1 MTAFPATGGDYLLI
15 FERGAEA
22 VLGVGKLGMVTLPA
36 GRYAY
41 VGSAHGPGGL
51 RARLQRHLRPT
62 KVRHWHI
69 DALTLEHCPDR
80 IFFRADPGREECA
93 WVRAL
98 LALPG
103 VTAPIR
109 GFGSSDCREGCPA
122 HLVRLPDGAGAAA
135 GNWES
140 MLRDWGATEEGA
152 CAA

>member
-1 MTAFPATGGDYLLI
+1 MTALPAAPGDYLLV
-15 FERGAEA
+15 FERGAET
-22 VLGVGKLGMVTLPA
+22 VLRVGKLGTVTLPA

-51 RARLQRHLRPT
+51 RARLERHLRPA
-62 KVRHWHI
+62 KIRHWHI
-69 DALTLEHCPDR
+69 DALTLEHRPDR
-80 IFFRADPGREECA
+80 IFFRADPCRGECA

-103 VTAPIR
+103 AAAPIR

-122 HLVRLPDGAGAAA
+122 HLVRLPDGAGGEA
-135 GNWES
+135 GSWES
-140 MLRDWGATEEGA
+140 RMEDWGATEGGA